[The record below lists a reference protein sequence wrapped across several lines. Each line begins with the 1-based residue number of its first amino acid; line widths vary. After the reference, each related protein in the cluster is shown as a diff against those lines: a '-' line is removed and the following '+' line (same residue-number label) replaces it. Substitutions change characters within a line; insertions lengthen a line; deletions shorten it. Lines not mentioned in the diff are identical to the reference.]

1 MFGAPCLHMGRA
13 VARWNFEARYDMPD
27 ERSCSRRAFLNSG
40 VLGMAA
46 LMVGGDLAAPGSL
59 IAEAAAR
66 WSPVADDE
74 PGEPVKKVLRERFGD
89 RPLKKGH
96 VQLDIAV
103 DAPDGRVVP
112 VFIET
117 DLPMAPDNYVK
128 GLHLLVDHNPDI
140 YLAGYQLTPAL
151 GAASIDTRI
160 KMRRTSYVRAIAETS
175 SGELWYAATK
185 VYVGL
190 NGCG

>member
-1 MFGAPCLHMGRA
+1 MMRDNAM
-13 VARWNFEARYDMPD
+13 
-27 ERSCSRRAFLNSG
+27 CSRRSFLG
-40 VLGMAA
+40 AGALGLTA
-46 LMVGGDLAAPGSL
+46 LVVGRELGAPGALTAQAGSL
-59 IAEAAAR
+59 R
-66 WSPVADDE
+66 LLDDE

-89 RPLKKGH
+89 RPVKKGH
-96 VQLDIAV
+96 VQLDIPV

-112 VFIET
+112 VFLET
-117 DLPMAPDNYVK
+117 DLPMEPDNYVK
-128 GLHLLVDHNPDI
+128 GFHLLVDHNPDI
-140 YLAGYQLTPAL
+140 YLAGYRLTPAL

-175 SGELWYAATK
+175 RGELWYAATK

>member
-1 MFGAPCLHMGRA
+1 MAD
-13 VARWNFEARYDMPD
+13 NQT
-27 ERSCSRRAFLNSG
+27 CSRRSFLGTG
-40 VLGMAA
+40 VLGLAA
-46 LMVGGDLAAPGSL
+46 LVLGRDASAAELLTAQTPP
-59 IAEAAAR
+59 R
-66 WSPVADDE
+66 WAPDDE
-74 PGEPVKKVLRERFGD
+74 PGEPVKKVLKERFGD

-96 VQLDIAV
+96 VQLDVPV

-112 VFIET
+112 IFIET
-117 DLPMAPDNYVK
+117 DLPMERDNYVK
-128 GLHLLVDHNPDI
+128 GIHLLVDHNPDI

-175 SGELWYAATK
+175 RGELWYAATK

>member
-1 MFGAPCLHMGRA
+1 MPDNRSYSRRSFLGRSALGLAA
-13 VARWNFEARYDMPD
+13 VA
-27 ERSCSRRAFLNSG
+27 
-40 VLGMAA
+40 LGRE
-46 LMVGGDLAAPGSL
+46 LGAPGSL
-59 IAEAAAR
+59 TAQVEPR
-66 WSPVADDE
+66 WVPDDE

-96 VQLDIAV
+96 VQLDVPV

-112 VFIET
+112 VFLET
-117 DLPMAPDNYVK
+117 DLPMEPGNYVK
-128 GLHLLVDHNPDI
+128 ALHLLVDHNPDI
-140 YLAGYQLTPAL
+140 YLAGYRFTPAL
-151 GAASIDTRI
+151 GAATIDTRI

-175 SGELWYAATK
+175 RGELWYAATK